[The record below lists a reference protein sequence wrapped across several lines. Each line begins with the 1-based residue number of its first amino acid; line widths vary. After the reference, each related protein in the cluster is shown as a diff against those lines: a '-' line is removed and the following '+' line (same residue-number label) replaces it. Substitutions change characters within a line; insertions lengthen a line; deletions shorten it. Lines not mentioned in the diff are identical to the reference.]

1 MMNAHRL
8 SISIRPYVFEK
19 ISAKA
24 KARQVSISRQIE
36 DIAERYFD
44 ELEETDYIITREE
57 LDRRSK
63 KLDEDI
69 VSGKAKVFSDSK
81 SLIHYLHE
89 AASKFND

>member
-1 MMNAHRL
+1 MNAYRL

-44 ELEETDYIITREE
+44 EIEEPDGVITREE
-57 LDRRSK
+57 LDRRSQ

-69 VSGKAKVFSDSK
+69 ASGKAKVFSDSK

-89 AASKFND
+89 EAAKLNG

>member
-1 MMNAHRL
+1 MNAHRL

-36 DIAERYFD
+36 DIAEHYFD
-44 ELEETDYIITREE
+44 ELEETEYIITREE

-69 VSGKAKVFSDSK
+69 VSGKAKVFQIQK
-81 SLIHYLHE
+81 H
-89 AASKFND
+89 